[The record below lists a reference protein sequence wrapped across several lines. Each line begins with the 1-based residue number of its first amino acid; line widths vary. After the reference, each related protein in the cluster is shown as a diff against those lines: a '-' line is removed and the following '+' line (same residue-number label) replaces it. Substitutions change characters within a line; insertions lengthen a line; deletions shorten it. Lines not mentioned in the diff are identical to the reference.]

1 MTTKQVPRVL
11 GRIARY
17 GGRCSSCQKWTY
29 AQTRRQW
36 QRAVKQPCPRC
47 GMTQW
52 CTEAS

>member
-1 MTTKQVPRVL
+1 MTTKRVPKVL

-17 GGRCSSCQKWTY
+17 GGRCLGCKKWTY

-36 QRAVKQPCPRC
+36 QRAVKQPCPHC

-52 CTEAS
+52 CTEAA